1 MLLCNKQEKK
11 QYLFTKHKFQ
21 KSSNLHGIRALGFR
35 SGEDSSSTVSYLAN
49 GRCIR
54 RANTANPNVIGTDGT
69 DVSNVPETPQSNQ
82 PN

>member
-1 MLLCNKQEKK
+1 MKVREKNSIFSK
-11 QYLFTKHKFQ
+11 TKLQ
-21 KSSNLHGIRALGFR
+21 KSSNLHGIRAIGFR
-35 SGEDSSSTVSYLAN
+35 SGKGSSSTVSYLAN

-69 DVSNVPETPQSNQ
+69 DVPNVPETPQNNQ